1 MSESFQDKMS
11 LLVWVEQCAVL
22 NLDELRAS
30 TQSKLDHLRNKA
42 NELAGAGTSGGVAG
56 GSGSAGGAAGGAAA
70 GAAGASMG
78 LPCEPRVP
86 LPMQILPASFV
97 ETSAPAYITEMWRE
111 KGDKTACMQ
120 FCSCKGKVA
129 FRTNVCFQNN
139 FMSEQELGMQFLTQM
154 NPVDLLRLEPQP
166 ELEPEP
172 EARARKPV
180 DLNLCL
186 PTPLPLLPH
195 PTNFTHCLIHSMVVF
210 EDDKSEFIYS
220 VAELLF
226 SGPLEAE
233 ANMALRTGGKDSG
246 ALSLIEVRVAFV
258 LDESQEQATFY
269 GLNVQALP
277 RSKFILELPRV
288 SNGHA
293 GAGAY
298 GSRAGKVR

>member
-1 MSESFQDKMS
+1 VSESFQDKMS

-42 NELAGAGTSGGVAG
+42 IAGAGTSGGVAG
-56 GSGSAGGAAGGAAA
+56 GGGAAGGAAA

-172 EARARKPV
+172 EARARARARKPV
-180 DLNLCL
+180 DLILCL
-186 PTPLPLLPH
+186 PTLLPLLPR
-195 PTNFTHCLIHSMVVF
+195 PTYFTHCLIHC
-210 EDDKSEFIYS
+210 KH
-220 VAELLF
+220 
-226 SGPLEAE
+226 GG
-233 ANMALRTGGKDSG
+233 LRG
-246 ALSLIEVRVAFV
+246 R
-258 LDESQEQATFY
+258 
-269 GLNVQALP
+269 
-277 RSKFILELPRV
+277 
-288 SNGHA
+288 
-293 GAGAY
+293 
-298 GSRAGKVR
+298 